1 MTKNKRIYKYTSII
15 SLIIAIALIA
25 SLIIPSFTI
34 ASGESISISENDND
48 ELVVTTKINNANV
61 GKSTLFII
69 KAESLAMPSNPE
81 EMETFANQH
90 IGDIKGEISSTSQT
104 FTIQKEGPGKYYAVI
119 LLKEEK
125 NVQDPENEGNTIK
138 REEYTETVS
147 NSYTVSEGDNSGENQ
162 GGNQGENQ
170 GGNQG
175 ENQGGNQG
183 ENQGGN
189 QGENQGGNQGENQG
203 ENQGGNQGENQGE
216 NQGDKPSETPAI
228 TPSTNPAD
236 QDDDV
241 LQVKVEDDKKVE
253 NNNPE
258 DYKDLNENKPANQ
271 NDNKPDNNLT
281 NQNENKTNQS
291 VESNNNN
298 NKQNANNNNSNTNNT
313 VTEKKSEENIPQT
326 GSNETAIIVAIVAFS
341 IISLGSFVKYRR
353 VR

>member
-183 ENQGGN
+183 ENQG
-189 QGENQGGNQGENQG
+189 